1 MIACDDS
8 NEQASVK
15 NAQSIDQHP
24 AENAE
29 KLLKNNKEVTKAHA
43 INSNDY
49 LVAGFDVKQRHK
61 WNLEKRKKQ
70 YKKQLKNEFPDHTI
84 LLSTDQKLILELNKL
99 TNQLNEKELSKNQI
113 KSNIKKLKKLHDK
126 KT

>member
-15 NAQSIDQHP
+15 NTQSIDQHP
-24 AENAE
+24 AKNAE
-29 KLLKNNKEVTKAHA
+29 QILKNNKEVTKAHA
-43 INSNDY
+43 INSNDF

-70 YKKQLKNEFPDHTI
+70 YKKQLKNEFPDHTV

-99 TNQLNEKELSKNQI
+99 TNQLNEKQLSKNQI
-113 KSNIKKLKKLHDK
+113 KSNIKRLKKLHDK